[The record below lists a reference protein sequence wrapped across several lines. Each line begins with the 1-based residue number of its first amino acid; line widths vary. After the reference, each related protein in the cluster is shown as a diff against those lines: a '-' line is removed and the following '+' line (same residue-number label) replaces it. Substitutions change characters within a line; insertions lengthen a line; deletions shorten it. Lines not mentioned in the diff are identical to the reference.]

1 MTTGANTDQTQW
13 HTVTCKE
20 IIYTLPIRY
29 QNPVPI
35 SQGAFGSVIRAT
47 DTETGR
53 QVAIKKMLKPF
64 QTPEHAKRTY
74 RELKLLMHLN
84 HIDAQIVQIYNVFT
98 PEQNVNQ
105 FQTLYFVFNYC
116 QYDLDRV
123 IRRRIPFTEEHIK
136 HIIYSLFRGLK
147 FMHSAGVIHRD
158 LKPSNIG
165 IDENCNVTILDF
177 GLARVLSDG
186 IQTGYVATRWWR
198 APEVFVHWERYNDK
212 LDIWSIGCIMAE
224 LILLRPIFR
233 GTDHVDQ
240 LNKIFDLIGTPNLA
254 TLNETC
260 TPELLYIVQYNYN
273 YTENVLDAISYIS
286 RLQPR
291 AKVDFNQLFGF
302 RYQPGEAAPVSGV
315 SSHGIDLLNH
325 LLTFDPRLRPTAEE
339 ALAHPF
345 LSGIREPT
353 EEEPSMEP
361 VVDEHQDANQST
373 AQWKSLIWSMIENF
387 QPPSWIN
394 EGIDNNT

>member
-13 HTVTCKE
+13 HTVTCSVHT
-20 IIYTLPIRY
+20 YTLPIRY
-29 QNPVPI
+29 QNPVHI
-35 SQGAFGSVIRAT
+35 AQDAFGSVIRAT

-177 GLARVLSDG
+177 GVAHLLSDG
-186 IQTGYVATRWWR
+186 IQTEYACVRWWR
-198 APEVFVHWERYNDK
+198 APEVFIHLERYNDK
-212 LDIWSIGCIMAE
+212 LDIWSVGCIMAE

-233 GTDHVDQ
+233 GTDSIDQ
-240 LNKIFDLIGTPNLA
+240 LNKIFDIIGIPDLA

-260 TPELLYIVQYNYN
+260 T
-273 YTENVLDAISYIS
+273 LDAISYIS

-315 SSHGIDLLNH
+315 SSHGIDLLDH

-345 LSGIREPT
+345 FSDYHDPG
-353 EEEPSMEP
+353 EEPSREP
-361 VVDEHQDANQST
+361 LIDEHQDSNQST
-373 AQWKSLIWSMIENF
+373 VQWKSLIWSMIENF

-394 EGIDNNT
+394 EDIDNNI